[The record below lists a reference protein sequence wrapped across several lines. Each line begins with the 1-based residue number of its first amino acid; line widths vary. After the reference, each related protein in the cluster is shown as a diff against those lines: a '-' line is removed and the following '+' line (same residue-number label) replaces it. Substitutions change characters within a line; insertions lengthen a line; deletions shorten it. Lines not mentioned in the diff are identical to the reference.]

1 MASERSVSVLSLTQI
16 GEINGEA
23 FRWLESRDT
32 YTVLFCSAETYGSL
46 GEHSCLFCCCKIM
59 LRNPVVQHIFY
70 SDEVMNSLDLRLFK
84 VRAVSSTII
93 ISFCMPVL

>member
-32 YTVLFCSAETYGSL
+32 YTLLFCSAETYGSL

-70 SDEVMNSLDLRLFK
+70 SDEVTNSLDLRLFK